1 MPYRIVVAVGIKV
14 EAERIDRLP
23 VPRERNGRAAQG
35 VLGGE
40 PSDPRVVVP
49 RAQIVGADLAV
60 EVLPAVAEG
69 VRIQRLGIDFVA
81 EGVVPVGPEHIAA
94 RVQPVQHVAVRVEEI
109 VLQRA
114 VHLPRDQPGPTD
126 VPRVQGAR
134 RADLGHD
141 VLPVPQVDVR
151 RRGAPASGRFAVPQA
166 VRTVGEAGGTGWT
179 GNSFQLPKPIIRPRF
194 GAVNKGKAAA
204 RWQRPEK

>member
-1 MPYRIVVAVGIKV
+1 MAVGIQI
-14 EAERIDRLP
+14 EAERIDRLL

-49 RAQIVGADLAV
+49 RAQVVGADLAV
-60 EVLPAVAEG
+60 EVLSAVAEG
-69 VRIQRLGIDFVA
+69 VRVQRLGIDFVA
-81 EGVVPVGPEHIAA
+81 EGVVPVGLEYVPA
-94 RVQPVQHVAVRVEEI
+94 RVQPVQHVAVRIEEV

-114 VHLPRDQPGPTD
+114 VHLPRDQPGPAD

-141 VLPVPQVDVR
+141 VLPIPQVDVR
-151 RRGAPASGRFAVPQA
+151 RRGTPASGCP
-166 VRTVGEAGGTGWT
+166 
-179 GNSFQLPKPIIRPRF
+179 
-194 GAVNKGKAAA
+194 
-204 RWQRPEK
+204 